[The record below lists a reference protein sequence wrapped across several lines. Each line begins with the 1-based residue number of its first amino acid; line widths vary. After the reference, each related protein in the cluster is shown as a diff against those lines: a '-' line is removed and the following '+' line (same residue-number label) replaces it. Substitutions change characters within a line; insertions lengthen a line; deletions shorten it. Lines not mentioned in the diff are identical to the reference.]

1 MAKESKRR
9 DVNDYTVNVVS
20 STEDGGLVKLVFTNV
35 NGDSDEMIVID
46 ITKDTSKYIR
56 RALKQA
62 YELAWR

>member
-20 STEDGGLVKLVFTNV
+20 STENGGLVKLVFTNID
-35 NGDSDEMIVID
+35 GDADDMLVID
-46 ITKDTSKYIR
+46 ITKETSKYIR

-62 YELAWR
+62 YDLAWR